1 MNLNVIIL
9 ASFVFLF
16 QLVVDF
22 CKICDYFQSFC
33 SGFFYVNEKIKI
45 KIFLSVVIKFDMF
58 AHKNNIMPVLKRSS
72 KEKAPKRDFLFL
84 QVVLWYLL
92 TEVHVA
98 GISWTFFASFNS

>member
-1 MNLNVIIL
+1 MWLLSVI
-9 ASFVFLF
+9 LF
-16 QLVVDF
+16 R
-22 CKICDYFQSFC
+22 I
-33 SGFFYVNEKIKI
+33 FYVNEKIKI

-98 GISWTFFASFNS
+98 GISWTFFCQL

>member
-1 MNLNVIIL
+1 MWLLSVI
-9 ASFVFLF
+9 LF
-16 QLVVDF
+16 R
-22 CKICDYFQSFC
+22 I
-33 SGFFYVNEKIKI
+33 FYVNEKIKI

-58 AHKNNIMPVLKRSS
+58 VHKNNIMPVLKRSS
-72 KEKAPKRDFLFL
+72 KEKVPKRDFLFL

>member
-1 MNLNVIIL
+1 
-9 ASFVFLF
+9 
-16 QLVVDF
+16 
-22 CKICDYFQSFC
+22 
-33 SGFFYVNEKIKI
+33 
-45 KIFLSVVIKFDMF
+45 MF

-98 GISWTFFASFNS
+98 GISWTFFLPALILKNMEALIDAQIVQRSNQNNNQPVSCCKQATAQIFNLRLSSFI

>member
-1 MNLNVIIL
+1 MWLLSVI
-9 ASFVFLF
+9 LF
-16 QLVVDF
+16 R
-22 CKICDYFQSFC
+22 I
-33 SGFFYVNEKIKI
+33 FYVNEKIKI

>member
-45 KIFLSVVIKFDMF
+45 KTPSERFFF
-58 AHKNNIMPVLKRSS
+58 
-72 KEKAPKRDFLFL
+72 
-84 QVVLWYLL
+84 QLL
-92 TEVHVA
+92 
-98 GISWTFFASFNS
+98 